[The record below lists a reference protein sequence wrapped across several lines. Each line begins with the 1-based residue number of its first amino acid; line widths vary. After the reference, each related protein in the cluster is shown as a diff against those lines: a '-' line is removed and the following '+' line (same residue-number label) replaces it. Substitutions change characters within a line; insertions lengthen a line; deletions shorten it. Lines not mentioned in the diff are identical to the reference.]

1 MSKQGFDVQVQARV
15 ASVTLA
21 GPPLNVLGTALQKA
35 LAVAVDALAAQD
47 DVNLLVLQSGLENIF
62 SAGADVREHL
72 GRENV
77 QPLLQAAHGL
87 MAALLRFPVPT
98 LCAVDGPCL
107 GGALELLLA
116 CDQWLISDRASLGL
130 PEITLGC
137 YPPAAIVLAPQK
149 LPAPLAAE
157 MIQHGAILPG
167 AEFAARS
174 GAKLTPTAQFAGELQ
189 SLANHAGALPR
200 GPLVEATRLLRGGAA
215 ARFLAAVGGV
225 ESAYLERLL
234 ALPDATE
241 GPRAFLAKSKPR
253 WNHQS
258 HR

>member
-1 MSKQGFDVQVQARV
+1 MSTQGFEVQVQARV
-15 ASVTLA
+15 AWVTLA
-21 GPPLNVLGTALQKA
+21 GPPLNVLGASLQKA
-35 LAVAVDALAAQD
+35 LTLAVDALAAQD
-47 DVNLLVLQSGLENIF
+47 DVNLLVLQSGLEHFF

-77 QPLLQAAHGL
+77 KQLLQAAHGL
-87 MAALLRFPVPT
+87 VGALLRFPVPT

-116 CDQWLISDRASLGL
+116 CDQWLVSDHASLGL

-137 YPPAAIVLAPQK
+137 YPPAAVVLAPQK

-157 MIQHGAILPG
+157 LIQRGATLPG

-174 GAKLTPTAQFAGELQ
+174 GAKLTPKGQFAQELQ
-189 SLANHAGALPR
+189 SLASQVGALPR
-200 GPLVEATRLLRGGAA
+200 GPLLEATSLLRCGAA
-215 ARFLAAVGGV
+215 ARFAAAIGGV